1 MIVKKIEVGPLDTN
15 CYILIKNNKCLIID
29 PGDDEEKIKNA
40 VGENKPLA
48 ILVTHY
54 HFDHI
59 GALDGIKKYYNVNV
73 IDNKNRINE
82 IDDFKFD
89 IIDNKGHKEDLV
101 SYYFKENDMMFV
113 GDFIFEGSIGRCDLE
128 GGNINQMKESLKK
141 LKTFDKNTILYP
153 GHGPITTLKEELL
166 HNPYL
171 KENFYE

>member
-59 GALDGIKKYYNVNV
+59 GALDYLKKYYNIDV
-73 IDNKNRINE
+73 IDNVNRINE

-101 SYYFKENDMMFV
+101 SYYFKENNMMFV

-141 LKTFDKNTILYP
+141 LKTYDENTILYP

-166 HNPYL
+166 NNPYL